1 MRVIIGGSHNGK
13 RAYVKTLLAEQE
25 KSDVQWFEGELPPP
39 GSGDVVIAGLEKWLE
54 KTELSEEDAIARV
67 IKSVE
72 NRDAILILTDIGRGI
87 VPVDVEQRKLRDI
100 CGRLY
105 QRLLAEA
112 DEVTRIWYGIAQN
125 IKKGENINENL
136 YENRR

>member
-1 MRVIIGGSHNGK
+1 MR
-13 RAYVKTLLAEQE
+13 TFLAEQGN
-25 KSDVQWFEGELPPP
+25 DNVQWFEDELPPP
-39 GSGDVVIAGLEKWLE
+39 GSEKVVVAGLEKWLA
-54 KTELSEEDAIARV
+54 KTDLSEEDAIARV

>member
-1 MRVIIGGSHNGK
+1 MRVIIGGAHNGK
-13 RAYVKTLLAEQE
+13 RAYVKTLLFDQE
-25 KSDVQWFEGELPPP
+25 NSDVQWFEGELPSP
-39 GSGDVVIAGLEKWLE
+39 GSEKIVVAGLEKWLA
-54 KTELSEEDAIARV
+54 KADLSEEDAIAHV

-72 NRDAILILTDIGRGI
+72 NRDTILILTDIGRGI

-112 DEVTRIWYGIAQN
+112 DDVTRIWYGIAQN
-125 IKKGENINENL
+125 IKKGEKFNENL